1 MRKISIIC
9 RQPCTICRA
18 FFAALLFVF
27 IAPQRSFSQ
36 ILPPE
41 TPPAALPPPV
51 EPSSSARFDQK
62 KQRLL
67 DERASS
73 KAAQEAQAKE
83 TAEDAHRTLM
93 LHRKFYGFSELTLHA
108 AWASVSHGRSNYHAD
123 AGVHMSGYLR
133 TSWSRDLQALQPWLG
148 LRVAPI
154 NGYGTQTGR
163 TARFAHTW
171 LGPALGFGRF
181 IKPDDRESDPSPG
194 HFLLLS
200 GGFAGVSRLMNS
212 DETEKSPPRDFKPCA
227 WCQDA
232 SGGWME
238 FRWTY
243 LSDDVLGFGGLL
255 GVQTGSGKAFTY
267 SGLTVSGFY

>member
-9 RQPCTICRA
+9 RQLRTICRA
-18 FFAALLFVF
+18 FFAALLFLS
-27 IAPQRSFSQ
+27 IGPQRSVCE

-41 TPPAALPPPV
+41 TPSAAPPPPV
-51 EPSSSARFDQK
+51 EPSGSTRFDQK
-62 KQRLL
+62 KQRRL
-67 DERASS
+67 DERARS
-73 KAAQEAQAKE
+73 KDAQEAQSKD
-83 TAEDAHRTLM
+83 TAEDAHRTFM

-108 AWASVSHGRSNYHAD
+108 AWASVSNGRSDYRAD
-123 AGVHMSGYLR
+123 AGVHMSAYLR
-133 TSWSRDLQALQPWLG
+133 PFWSRDVQTLQPWLG

-194 HFLLLS
+194 HFLLIS

-212 DETEKSPPRDFKPCA
+212 DEIETSPPRDFKPCA

-243 LSDDVLGFGGLL
+243 LGDDVLGFGGLL
-255 GVQTGSGKAFTY
+255 GAQTGSGKVFTY
-267 SGLTVSGFY
+267 TGLTVSGFY